1 MYGQVL
7 YYEPNLIT
15 LSLPI
20 NKSNYETT
28 KTGDRPT
35 KTDDKKEAIISY
47 LKKNEVGK
55 ATEIAKLLGLK
66 PTRTKEIL
74 AEMLTDDIIDHEGQ
88 NKNRTYKLK

>member
-7 YYEPNLIT
+7 YYEPNRIT

-66 PTRTKEIL
+66 PTRTREIL
-74 AEMLTDDIIDHEGQ
+74 AEMINDEIVIPDGE
-88 NKNRTYKLK
+88 NKNRIYKLK